1 MQKLKNIISSYLIFS
16 VLFIFSAC
24 TEDPEE
30 PKEAPSFPNKVNID
44 ITKPGE
50 YAEFSF
56 DANYSWNLSSSK
68 IWCKFVQN
76 EDTLS
81 TLSGL
86 AGKHTVKVVLNGNAW
101 EFEGAEAELSM
112 RMLNQTKVVATLGR
126 EAKEYLIE
134 AYGDSVQMVYDSENP
149 ITFIWNSFGTGLLRS
164 TFNIKAN
171 FDWQIVS
178 YPDWVLFT
186 YEDRLTGETNE
197 LIANTCRYS
206 TDAPIRS
213 EVWGEF
219 VISDKEGN
227 KRATLPVKYEGM
239 RADVL
244 MFEVPGRSRYNFVL
258 DVEGENYW
266 EKRTDGSAPETTP
279 APLTFD
285 IIANEEEKLNFG
297 YFEDGD
303 EGLTLIEESDR
314 WYSATYP
321 TAANDWK
328 VEITVQ
334 PNEKSA
340 ERKGRIVVLPDVVF
354 NSEEIQGNF
363 ENILQLLSYSGK
375 WVVKN
380 EYSKYIAIAF
390 AQEYIEELGF
400 RLTDANGIA
409 YPAPLFRD
417 APEALYGTK
426 NVFLCMIEGS
436 AMPDQLTIE
445 PLGYGSGMPDI
456 DPKFGG
462 KNTIL
467 NWPGVERS
475 FNSLNQLVF
484 KNIKASAT
492 DDPIIITYK
501 KSGQIYAT
509 IIIMKI

>member
-56 DANYSWNLSSSK
+56 DANYPWNLSSSK

-149 ITFIWNSFGTGLLRS
+149 ITFIWNSFGTSLLRS

-171 FDWQIVS
+171 FDWQIIS
-178 YPDWVLFT
+178 YPDWMVLLSQ
-186 YEDRLTGETNE
+186 DKVTG
-197 LIANTCRYS
+197 
-206 TDAPIRS
+206 RS
-213 EVWGEF
+213 EELVAN
-219 VISDKEGN
+219 S
-227 KRATLPVKYEGM
+227 
-239 RADVL
+239 
-244 MFEVPGRSRYNFVL
+244 SRYNQDSQLRSEMIGELVIGDKSGVQRAVLPIRYEGIRADIVRFELPGRLPFNFVF
-258 DVEGENYW
+258 DAKGEKNW
-266 EKRTDGSAPETTP
+266 EKTNDGTSP
-279 APLTFD
+279 
-285 IIANEEEKLNFG
+285 EEKTDPLEFSVIAKETQGLNFG
-297 YFEDGD
+297 YFSYVNNEYFL
-303 EGLTLIEESDR
+303 EKEEEL
-314 WYSATYP
+314 WYTTTYP
-321 TAANDWK
+321 NVDNNW
-328 VEITVQ
+328 TVQ
-334 PNEKSA
+334 IAVEANEGGS
-340 ERKGRIVVLPDVVF
+340 ERTSRIAVLPDTVF
-354 NSEEIQGNF
+354 NNDEIQGNF
-363 ENILQLLSYSGK
+363 ENMLEANPYSGR
-375 WVVKN
+375 VGVKN
-380 EYSKYIAIAF
+380 EYNKYIAIGF
-390 AQEYIEELGF
+390 TQEYVEELGF
-400 RLTDANGIA
+400 KLTDANGVT
-409 YPAPLFRD
+409 YPAPLFKD
-417 APEALYGTK
+417 APEAIYGTK
-426 NVFLCMIEGS
+426 NVFMCMLEDPSI
-436 AMPDQLTIE
+436 PDQLTIE
-445 PLGYGSGMPDI
+445 ALGYGSGMPDI

-467 NWPGVERS
+467 NWPGVEPS